1 MRKNSMLIFTKIL
14 YGLFLIGTIITLL
27 IVYIRIDTSISFK
40 FLIGYVLFAFFMLL
54 YVPIITIINSRKL
67 KWVEIRKRLLKLL
80 ILFVFFAISHYIF
93 DFFSKPSK
101 IDLFRELTTALSLAF
116 GISFI
121 DVTFLKKE

>member
-1 MRKNSMLIFTKIL
+1 MRKNSTLIFTRIL

-27 IVYIRIDTSISFK
+27 IVYRHINTNISFK
-40 FLIGYVLFAFFMLL
+40 FLIGYVLLTFFLLL
-54 YVPIITIINSRKL
+54 YVPVITIINSRKL

-80 ILFVFFAISHYIF
+80 ILFALFGISHYFF
-93 DFFSKPSK
+93 DFFSRPSK
-101 IDLFRELTTALSLAF
+101 IDLFRELSTALALAF